1 MTRKHWA
8 EILGAIAIIFALI
21 FLVWFLMRDD
31 VPDDHEGAEDG
42 LPSDVVDEPVA
53 IPDGP
58 VEISP
63 LPIAR
68 TFVERFGS
76 YSTESDY
83 QNVEDV
89 IALATIDFKDD
100 LERMAIAARQ
110 SDNGLYYG
118 VSTSILTV
126 STESETDEL
135 ATILFTTQRE
145 EATGSPGNM
154 SLRNQDIIITLEK
167 VGDGWL
173 VAGFEWL

>member
-8 EILGAIAIIFALI
+8 EILGAIAVIFALI
-21 FLVWFLMRDD
+21 FFIWFLLRDD
-31 VPDDHEGAEDG
+31 VPDDHDGAEDG
-42 LPSDVVDEPVA
+42 LPSDSIDEPIV

-58 VEISP
+58 VEVSP

-89 IALATIDFKDD
+89 IVLATLDFQDD

-126 STESETDEL
+126 SIESETE
-135 ATILFTTQRE
+135 ASASIRFTTRRE

-154 SLRNQDIIITLEK
+154 SSRNQDIIISLEK